1 MKAKI
6 FSMFVG
12 LVALGQMALAQ
23 TTVNKMNVK
32 MTDGSFFSVATGD
45 VEEIYF
51 TTSEEHHFEDTYY
64 TVSGRAEK
72 GPFKSGTTVTM
83 QPLDL
88 TLNALGSAQTS
99 MTFDDCGNYAFRNTL
114 FKYPYVSVSATGL
127 FFNEYDEYMT
137 RDTQLTLQGYADLQ
151 RGTKVNVNVVTHLI
165 SERVANLVIGGVDFD
180 VALSQA
186 QGELLSAFGLQRLNN
201 KDFSQVSITDGD
213 DYAAALLAIS
223 VPMLN
228 YRKGSELISW
238 ITRLRY
244 DFADDGKLTEQNKA
258 QYNKDRNGSSLNSMA
273 EKLIKKY
280 QEYGV
285 TISVK
290 DLRYFYDWDEDGV
303 AGNEIYDPNQPAT
316 IEVSSIDVPMAGGTY
331 TVHVNCNVPLYTSP
345 LTSGPDNTAIYY
357 ESFIQSDMS
366 LTYSYENGTLSI
378 TVNPAQYRFI
388 SDKWVSLY
396 DAIGNVV
403 VTVKLSQE
411 GNPDG
416 TYLTEY
422 GKSFVKTICQTLSSS
437 HARYRIA
444 DAKYTGLTDNYD
456 FHAPLVPSNS
466 SLNNLF
472 SYPYQLIRYNNELL
486 KREAGYNNYALTPM
500 SILTNS
506 LAYYE
511 LVVMFGGVPYLNLNQ
526 DVYDYNI
533 PRSSQQEILSNLV
546 ESMTSIMDKLQ
557 DTKAGY
563 VSTEDDIAMP
573 SKDLARV
580 VLADI
585 YMYQGNYNAAKVLLA
600 EIVNGGKYSL
610 IAEQNGMGGNNAEII
625 WSMPTSYSGGDVTRA
640 IAIDYNAPY
649 TIIKT
654 YADVLLSL
662 AECESKL
669 GNVTKANEYLNQVK
683 SAKSIETTSSGI
695 IPEISEVRSKIQI
708 DFGGY
713 FAFLKRT
720 GLAMSTLGLAEYQ
733 LLFPI
738 PQSELYTNSAMTQ
751 NPGYNG
757 GTR

>member
-1 MKAKI
+1 MKARA
-6 FSMFVG
+6 FSMIVG
-12 LVALGQMALAQ
+12 LVAVCQMALAQ
-23 TTVNKMNVK
+23 TIGYKMNVK
-32 MTDGSFFSVATGD
+32 MIDGSFFSVATDD
-45 VEEIYF
+45 VEEVYF

-88 TLNALGSAQTS
+88 TLNALGSVQTS

-151 RGTKVNVNVVTHLI
+151 RGSKVNVNVVTHLI

-180 VALSQA
+180 AALSQA

-201 KDFSQVSITDGD
+201 KNFTQVSITDGD

-223 VPMLN
+223 VPLLN

-244 DFADDGKLTEQNKA
+244 DFADDGKFTEQNKT
-258 QYNKDRNGSSLNSMA
+258 QYNKDRNESSLNDLA
-273 EKLIKKY
+273 ERLIKKY

-316 IEVSSIDVPMAGGTY
+316 IEVSSIEVPMAGGSY
-331 TVHVNCNVPLYTSP
+331 TVHVNCNVPLYISP
-345 LTSGPDNTAIYY
+345 LNNGPSYPVEY
-357 ESFIQSDMS
+357 HEPFIQSDMS
-366 LTYSYENGTLSI
+366 LTFSYDNGTLSL
-378 TVNPAQYRFI
+378 TVNPAQHRFI
-388 SDKWVSLY
+388 SDKKINLY

-403 VTVKLSQE
+403 VTITLSQE
-411 GNPDG
+411 GNPEG

-422 GKSFVKTICQTLSSS
+422 GKSYVRTICQTLSSS

-444 DAKYTGLTDNYD
+444 DAKYTGLTDNND
-456 FHAPLVPSNS
+456 FHAPLEPYNSNLS
-466 SLNNLF
+466 NLF
-472 SYPYQLIRYNNELL
+472 SNPYQLINYNNTLL
-486 KREAGYNNYALTPM
+486 RRGAESNDYALMPM
-500 SILTNS
+500 SILTNA

-511 LVVMFGGVPYLNLNQ
+511 LVVMFGGVPYINLNQ
-526 DVYDYNI
+526 DMYDYNI
-533 PRSSQQEILSNLV
+533 PRSSQEEILSNLV
-546 ESMTSIMDKLQ
+546 ESMTLIMDKLQ

-563 VSTEDDIAMP
+563 VSTEDDLAMP

-585 YMYQGNYNAAKVLLA
+585 YMYQGNYSEVKTLLA
-600 EIVNGGKYSL
+600 EIVLGGKYSL
-610 IAEQNGMGGNNAEII
+610 IAEQNGIGENNAEII
-625 WSMPTSYSGGDVTRA
+625 WSIPTSYSGGDVTRA
-640 IAIDYNAPY
+640 IAIDYNSPY
-649 TIIKT
+649 TIVKT

-669 GNVTKANEYLNQVK
+669 GNVNKANEYLNQVK
-683 SAKSIETTSSGI
+683 SAKSIETTSSDI
-695 IPEISEVRSKIQI
+695 IPAISEVRSKIQI

-720 GLAMSTLGLAEYQ
+720 GLAMSTLGLEEYQ

-738 PQSELYTNSAMTQ
+738 PQRELYTNPAMTQ
-751 NPGYNG
+751 NPGYNE

>member
-1 MKAKI
+1 MKARA
-6 FSMFVG
+6 FSMIVG
-12 LVALGQMALAQ
+12 LVAVCQMALAQ
-23 TTVNKMNVK
+23 TIGYKMNVK
-32 MTDGSFFSVATGD
+32 MIDGSFFSVATDD
-45 VEEIYF
+45 VEEVYF

-88 TLNALGSAQTS
+88 TLNALGSVQTS

-114 FKYPYVSVSATGL
+114 FKYPYVSVSATGW

-151 RGTKVNVNVVTHLI
+151 RGSKVNVNVVTHLI

-180 VALSQA
+180 AALSQA

-201 KDFSQVSITDGD
+201 KNFTQVSITDGD

-223 VPMLN
+223 VPLLN

-244 DFADDGKLTEQNKA
+244 DFADDGKFTEQNKT
-258 QYNKDRNGSSLNSMA
+258 QYNKDRNESSLNDLA
-273 EKLIKKY
+273 ERLIKKY

-316 IEVSSIDVPMAGGTY
+316 IEVSSIEVPMAGGSY
-331 TVHVNCNVPLYTSP
+331 TVHVNCNVPLYISP
-345 LTSGPDNTAIYY
+345 LNNGPSYPVEY
-357 ESFIQSDMS
+357 HEPFIQSDMS
-366 LTYSYENGTLSI
+366 LTFSYDNGTLSL
-378 TVNPAQYRFI
+378 TVNPAQHRFI
-388 SDKWVSLY
+388 SDKKINLY

-403 VTVKLSQE
+403 VTITLSQE
-411 GNPDG
+411 GNPEG

-422 GKSFVKTICQTLSSS
+422 GKSYVRTICQTLSSS

-444 DAKYTGLTDNYD
+444 DAKYTGLTDNND
-456 FHAPLVPSNS
+456 FHAPLEPYNSNLS
-466 SLNNLF
+466 NLF
-472 SYPYQLIRYNNELL
+472 NNPYQLINYNNTLL
-486 KREAGYNNYALTPM
+486 RRGAESNDYALMPM
-500 SILTNS
+500 SILTNA

-511 LVVMFGGVPYLNLNQ
+511 LVVMFGGVPYINLNQ
-526 DVYDYNI
+526 DMYDYNI
-533 PRSSQQEILSNLV
+533 PRSSQEEILSNLV
-546 ESMTSIMDKLQ
+546 ESMTLIMDKLQ

-563 VSTEDDIAMP
+563 VSTEDDLAMP

-585 YMYQGNYNAAKVLLA
+585 YMYQGNYSEAKTLLA
-600 EIVNGGKYSL
+600 EIVLGGKYSL
-610 IAEQNGMGGNNAEII
+610 IAEQNGIGENNAEII

-640 IAIDYNAPY
+640 IAIDYNSLY
-649 TIIKT
+649 TIVKT

-669 GNVTKANEYLNQVK
+669 GNVNKANEYLNQVK
-683 SAKSIETTSSGI
+683 SAKSIETTSSDI
-695 IPEISEVRSKIQI
+695 IPAISEVRSKIQI

-720 GLAMSTLGLAEYQ
+720 GLAMSTLGLEEYQ

-738 PQSELYTNSAMTQ
+738 PQRELYTNPAMTQ
-751 NPGYNG
+751 NPGYNE